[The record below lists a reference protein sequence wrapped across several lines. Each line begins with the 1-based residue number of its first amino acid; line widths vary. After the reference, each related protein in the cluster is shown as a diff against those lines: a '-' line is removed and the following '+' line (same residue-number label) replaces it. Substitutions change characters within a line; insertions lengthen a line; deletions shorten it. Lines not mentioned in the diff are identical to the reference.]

1 MTAAGWITMA
11 LVCSYVWGGLALLVS
26 IAMRKERFKDGSPGR
41 PWEP

>member
-11 LVCSYVWGGLALLVS
+11 LVCGYVWGGVILLVT
-26 IAMRKERFKDGSPGR
+26 IAMRKERFKAEVPDR